1 MTDTLIRGRL
11 LSFKRAPQSLTDS
24 DSYLYE
30 HDGGLLIDADGKI
43 TAAGDYAKVKAA
55 APEDVVEID
64 HRPHLI
70 LPGFID
76 THVHFP
82 QMQVIASYA
91 ANLLEWL
98 NTYTFPEECRFV
110 ESEHATRIATH
121 FYDEFLRHGTTTTVA
136 YCSVHKTSAD
146 AFFAE
151 ALKRNMC
158 MVGGKVMMD
167 RNAPQ
172 GLLDTPE
179 MGYDETRAVI
189 EQWHGKARCHV
200 AITPRFAIT
209 STPEQMTATQ
219 ALAQEFPDLFIQTHL
234 SENREEIRYTC
245 ELYPEAKDYTDIY
258 ARYGLLGKKTLL
270 GHAIHLSEREMDV
283 LSETGSIAVHCPTS
297 NLFIGSGLFP
307 LRPMTRREKPVR
319 IAVAT
324 DIGGGSSYS
333 MLRTMDEAYKIQQIL
348 GERLNPLESF
358 YMMTRGNAEALSM
371 EADIGT
377 LDLGSVA
384 DLVILDAA
392 ATPAMKLRMET
403 VNTLPEELFLL
414 QTMGDDRAVVETYV
428 AGKAMKNRLIAPNSG
443 A

>member
-1 MTDTLIRGRL
+1 MTSTLIRGRL
-11 LSFKRAPQSLTDS
+11 LSFLRAPHALTDG
-24 DSYLYE
+24 DSYRYDR
-30 HDGGLLIDADGKI
+30 DGGLLVGEDGRI
-43 TAAGDYAKVKAA
+43 SAVGDYQTVKVG
-55 APEDVVEID
+55 APDDVVEID

-110 ESEHATRIATH
+110 DSDHATRIATR
-121 FYDEFLRHGTTTTVA
+121 FYDEFLRHGTTTAVA

-179 MGYDETRAVI
+179 MGYDETRQVI
-189 EQWHGKARCHV
+189 HDWHGKGRNHV

-209 STPEQMTATQ
+209 STPQQMEAAQ
-219 ALAQEFPDLFIQTHL
+219 ALAEEFPDLFIQTHL
-234 SENREEIRYTC
+234 SENREEIDYTC
-245 ELYPEAKDYTDIY
+245 ALYPEAKDYTDIY
-258 ARYGLLGKKTLL
+258 ARYGLLGRKTLL

-283 LSETGSIAVHCPTS
+283 LSQAGSIAVHCPTS
-297 NLFIGSGLFP
+297 NLFLGSGLFP
-307 LRPMTRREKPVR
+307 MKALTGREKPVR
-319 IAVAT
+319 VSVAT

-333 MLRTMDEAYKIQQIL
+333 MLKTMDEAYKIQQLL
-348 GERLNPLESF
+348 GQRLNPLESF
-358 YMMTRGNAEALSM
+358 YLMTRGNAEALSM

-377 LDLGSVA
+377 LDVGSTA
-384 DLVILDAA
+384 DLVVLDAG
-392 ATPAMKLRMET
+392 ATPAMALRMET
-403 VNTLPEELFLL
+403 VATLPEELFLL

-428 AGKAMKNRLIAPNSG
+428 AGRAMKATL
-443 A
+443 

>member
-1 MTDTLIRGRL
+1 MTQILIRGRL
-11 LSFKRAPQSLTDS
+11 LSFKRAPLSLTDT

-30 HDGGLLIDADGKI
+30 SDGALLVEDGRI
-43 TAAGDYAKVKAA
+43 SVAGSYGTVRAI
-55 APEDVVEID
+55 APEGIGEID

-76 THVHFP
+76 MHLHFP

-110 ESEHATRIATH
+110 ESEHASRIATH
-121 FYDEFLRHGTTTTVA
+121 FYDELLRHGTTTAVA

-151 ALKRNMC
+151 ALKRGMC

-189 EQWHGKARCHV
+189 ADWHGKGRNHV

-209 STPEQMTATQ
+209 STPGQMQATQ
-219 ALAQEFPDLFIQTHL
+219 ALAEEFPDLHIQTHL
-234 SENREEIRYTC
+234 SENHDEIRYTMD
-245 ELYPEAKDYTDIY
+245 LYPEATDYTDIY

-270 GHAIHLSEREMDV
+270 GHAIHLSEREADA
-283 LSETGSIAVHCPTS
+283 LSEAGAVAVHCPTS
-297 NLFIGSGLFP
+297 NLFLGSGLFP
-307 LRPMTRREKPVR
+307 MKSLMRREKPVR
-319 IAVAT
+319 VAVAT

-333 MLRTMDEAYKIQQIL
+333 MLRTMDEAYKIQQLL

-358 YMMTRGNAEALSM
+358 YLMTRGNAEALSM
-371 EADIGT
+371 ADDIGT
-377 LDLGSVA
+377 LEPGTAA
-384 DLVILDAA
+384 DLVVLDAA
-392 ATPAMKLRMET
+392 STPAMRLRMET
-403 VNTLPEELFLL
+403 VKTLPEELFLL

-428 AGKAMKNRLIAPNSG
+428 AGKAMKG
-443 A
+443 ALDASQVRT

>member
-1 MTDTLIRGRL
+1 MTKMLIRGRL
-11 LSFKRAPQSLTDS
+11 LSFKRAPHSLTDT
-24 DSYLYE
+24 DSYAYE
-30 HDGGLLIDADGKI
+30 SDGALLIDGDKI
-43 TAAGDYAKVKAA
+43 SVAGSYGTVKAI
-55 APEDVVEID
+55 APAGVEEID

-76 THVHFP
+76 MHLHFP

-110 ESEHATRIATH
+110 ESEHAARIATH
-121 FYDEFLRHGTTTTVA
+121 FYDELLRHGTTTAAA

-151 ALKRNMC
+151 ALKRGMC

-189 EQWHGKARCHV
+189 ADWHGKGRNHV

-209 STPEQMTATQ
+209 STPAQMKAAQ
-219 ALAQEFPDLFIQTHL
+219 VLAEEFPDLHIQTHL
-234 SENREEIRYTC
+234 SENHDEIRYTM
-245 ELYPEAKDYTDIY
+245 ELYPEATDYTDIY

-270 GHAIHLSEREMDV
+270 GHAIHLSEREADA
-283 LSETGSIAVHCPTS
+283 LSEAGAVAVHCPTS
-297 NLFIGSGLFP
+297 NLFLGSGLFP
-307 LRPMTRREKPVR
+307 MKSLMRREKPVR
-319 IAVAT
+319 VAVAT

-333 MLRTMDEAYKIQQIL
+333 MLRTMDEAYKIQQLL

-358 YMMTRGNAEALSM
+358 YVMTRGNAEALSM
-371 EADIGT
+371 ADDIGT
-377 LDLGSVA
+377 LEPGTAA
-384 DLVILDAA
+384 DLVVLNAA
-392 ATPAMKLRMET
+392 STPAMRLRMET
-403 VNTLPEELFLL
+403 VKTLPEELFLL

-428 AGKAMKNRLIAPNSG
+428 AGKAMKGGLDLSQVRT
-443 A
+443 

>member
-1 MTDTLIRGRL
+1 MTQVLIRGRL
-11 LSFKRAPQSLTDS
+11 LSFKRAPLSLTDT

-30 HDGGLLIDADGKI
+30 SDGALLVEDGRI
-43 TAAGDYAKVKAA
+43 SVAGSYGTVRAI
-55 APEDVVEID
+55 APEGVEEID

-76 THVHFP
+76 MHLHFP

-110 ESEHATRIATH
+110 ESEHAARIATH
-121 FYDEFLRHGTTTTVA
+121 FYDELLRHGTTTAVA

-151 ALKRNMC
+151 ALKRGMC

-189 EQWHGKARCHV
+189 ADWHGKGRNHV

-209 STPEQMTATQ
+209 STPGQMQATQ
-219 ALAQEFPDLFIQTHL
+219 ALAEEFPDLHIQTHL
-234 SENREEIRYTC
+234 SENHDEIRYTMD
-245 ELYPEAKDYTDIY
+245 LYPEATDYTDIY

-270 GHAIHLSEREMDV
+270 GHAIHLSEREADA
-283 LSETGSIAVHCPTS
+283 LSEAGAVAVHCPTS
-297 NLFIGSGLFP
+297 NLFLGSGLFP
-307 LRPMTRREKPVR
+307 MKSLMRREKPVR
-319 IAVAT
+319 VAVAT

-333 MLRTMDEAYKIQQIL
+333 MLRTMDEAYKIQQLL

-358 YMMTRGNAEALSM
+358 YLMTRGNAEALSM
-371 EADIGT
+371 ADDIGT
-377 LDLGSVA
+377 LEPGTAA
-384 DLVILDAA
+384 DLVVLNAA
-392 ATPAMKLRMET
+392 STPAMRLRMET
-403 VNTLPEELFLL
+403 VKTLPEELFLL

-428 AGKAMKNRLIAPNSG
+428 AGKAMKG
-443 A
+443 ALDASQVRT